1 MQKILTILLS
11 IICFTNYIFSQK
23 NQDKQITTI
32 PAKPKLIV
40 GIIIDQ
46 MRYDYLYKYENK
58 YGANGFKKLMQQG
71 FNCKNNH
78 YNYVPTYTGPGHA
91 SVYTGTTPAIHGI
104 IANDWYVRE
113 TDKMMYCAQDDNVE
127 TVGSS
132 SKKVGKMSPRN
143 MLTTTVTDELKMAN
157 NMKSKTIGI
166 ALKDRGAI
174 LPAGHMAN
182 AAYWF
187 DGATGNWVSS
197 TFYMETLPTWVDS
210 FNAKKVYENYLSKP
224 WEPLLPIHQYT
235 ESLADDNAYEGKL
248 KGEERPVFP
257 HDLPKLYKE
266 QGAGVIRYTP
276 FGNSFTK
283 DFAVTTIKAE
293 QLGKREVT
301 DFLAVSFSS
310 PDYIGHNWG
319 PHSIEIED
327 NYLRLDKD
335 LADFIS
341 FLETWVGKENLLIF
355 LTADHGGAN
364 VPQYLIDHNA
374 PAGIFKSD
382 ALVDTAMKYMKAL
395 YGNERWILN
404 YENEQFFL
412 NRKLILDK
420 RMNLREMQEKL
431 AEFCLQYKGVSAVYT
446 AHALSNTSFHHLP
459 GELVQM
465 GFHQKRSGDVAL
477 VLEPG
482 WMEYSSTGTTHGTV
496 YNYDTHV
503 PLLWYGW
510 KINHGETFQKTHIT
524 DIAPTISALLNI
536 PFPNGCIGKPLV
548 DLMCK

>member
-1 MQKILTILLS
+1 MRKLILTL
-11 IICFTNYIFSQK
+11 ICYFASTGISFSQK
-23 NQDKQITTI
+23 IQEKVVQPI
-32 PAKPKLIV
+32 PNKPKLIV
-40 GIIIDQ
+40 GIIVDQ

-58 YGANGFKKLMQQG
+58 FGPNGFKKLMHQG

-78 YNYVPTYTGPGHA
+78 YNYVPTFTGPGHA

-113 TDKMMYCAQDDNVE
+113 TDKMMYCAQDDKVE
-127 TVGSS
+127 TVGSNN
-132 SKKVGKMSPRN
+132 KKAGKMSPRN
-143 MLTTTVTDELKMAN
+143 MLTTTITDELKIAT
-157 NMKSKTIGI
+157 NMHAKTIGI

-187 DGATGNWVSS
+187 DGATGNWVTS
-197 TFYMETLPTWVDS
+197 TFYMETLPAWVDS
-210 FNAKKVYENYLSKP
+210 FNKRKVYENFLSKP
-224 WEPLLPIHQYT
+224 WETLLPINQYT
-235 ESLADDNAYEGKL
+235 ESLADDNPYEGRL

-257 HDLPKLYKE
+257 HDLPRLYNE
-266 QGAGVIRYTP
+266 EGPGIIRLTP
-276 FGNSFTK
+276 FGNTLTK
-283 DFAVTTIKAE
+283 EFAVATIKSE
-293 QLGKREVT
+293 QLGKRDVT
-301 DFLAVSFSS
+301 DFLAISFSS

-319 PHSIEIED
+319 PHSIEIQD

-341 FLETWVGKENLLIF
+341 FLEGWVGKENLLIF

-374 PAGIFKSD
+374 PAGIFKSE
-382 ALVDTAMKYMKAL
+382 ALVDTAMKYLKAI

-420 RMNLREMQEKL
+420 RMNLREIQEKL
-431 AEFCLQYKGVSAVYT
+431 AEFCLQYKGIAAVYT
-446 AHALSNTSFHHLP
+446 AYALSNTSFHNLP
-459 GELVQM
+459 GEFVQM
-465 GFHQKRSGDVAL
+465 GFHQKRSGDVVL

-510 KINHGETFQKTHIT
+510 KVVPGETYQKTYIT

-536 PFPNGCIGKPLV
+536 PFPNGCIGKPLNQFIF
-548 DLMCK
+548 K

>member
-1 MQKILTILLS
+1 MKKIFVILLS
-11 IICFTNYIFSQK
+11 VLNFSNLLFSQK
-23 NQDKQITTI
+23 IQDKQAAQT
-32 PAKPKLIV
+32 PNKPKLIV
-40 GIIIDQ
+40 GIVIDQ
-46 MRYDYLYKYENK
+46 MRFDYLYKYESK
-58 YGANGFKKLMQQG
+58 YGNNGFKKLMYQG

-113 TDKMMYCAQDDNVE
+113 TDKMIYCAQDDKVE
-127 TVGSS
+127 TVGSTS
-132 SKKVGKMSPRN
+132 LKVGKMSPRN
-143 MLTTTVTDELKMAN
+143 MLTTTITDELKMAT

-174 LPAGHMAN
+174 LPAGHMAD

-187 DGATGNWVSS
+187 DGVTGNWVSS
-197 TFYMETLPTWVDS
+197 TFYMEALPAWVDS
-210 FNAKKVYENYLSKP
+210 FNKRKVYESYLSKP
-224 WEPLLPIHQYT
+224 WETLLPLNKYT
-235 ESLADDNAYEGKL
+235 ESLADDNPYEGRL

-266 QGAGVIRYTP
+266 EDAGVIRYTP
-276 FGNSFTK
+276 FGNTFTK
-283 DFAVTTIKAE
+283 EFAVATIKSE
-293 QLGKREVT
+293 QLGKRDVT

-319 PHSIEIED
+319 PHSIEIQD

-341 FLETWVGKENLLIF
+341 FLEEWVGKENLLIF

-364 VPQYLIDHNA
+364 VPQYLIDQNA
-374 PAGIFKSD
+374 PAGIFKSE

-431 AEFCLQYKGVSAVYT
+431 AEFCLQYKGVSAAYT
-446 AHALSNTSFHHLP
+446 AHALSNTSFHNLP

-482 WMEYSSTGTTHGTV
+482 WMEYRNTGTTHGTV

-510 KINHGETFQKTHIT
+510 KIKSGESYHKTYIT

-536 PFPNGCIGKPLV
+536 PFPNGCIGKPLN
-548 DLMCK
+548 DLISK

>member
-1 MQKILTILLS
+1 MQKIIITLLS
-11 IICFTNYIFSQK
+11 VFSFSNLAYSQK
-23 NQDKQITTI
+23 IQDKQS
-32 PAKPKLIV
+32 AQFSGKPKLIV
-40 GIIIDQ
+40 GIVVDQ
-46 MRYDYLYKYENK
+46 MRFDYLYKYESK
-58 YGANGFKKLMQQG
+58 YSNNGFKKLMYQG

-113 TDKMMYCAQDDNVE
+113 SDKMLYCAQDDKVE
-127 TVGSS
+127 SVGSS
-132 SKKVGKMSPRN
+132 TKKVGKMSPRN
-143 MLTTTVTDELKMAN
+143 MLTTTITDELKMATH
-157 NMKSKTIGI
+157 MKSKTIGI

-197 TFYMETLPTWVDS
+197 TFYMETLPNWVDS
-210 FNAKKVYENYLSKP
+210 FNKQKVYENYLSKP
-224 WEPLLPIHQYT
+224 WETLLPIDKYT
-235 ESLADDNAYEGKL
+235 ESLADDNPYEGRL

-266 QGAGVIRYTP
+266 EDAGVICYTP

-283 DFAVTTIKAE
+283 DFAVTTIKSE
-293 QLGKREVT
+293 QLGKRDVT

-319 PHSIEIED
+319 PHSIEIQD

-335 LADFIS
+335 LADFIT
-341 FLETWVGKENLLIF
+341 FLESWVGKENLLIF

-364 VPQYLIDHNA
+364 VPQYLIDNNA
-374 PAGIFKSD
+374 PGGIFKSE

-431 AEFCLQYKGVSAVYT
+431 AEFCLQYKGVTAVYT
-446 AHALSNTSFHHLP
+446 AHALSNTSFHNLP

-482 WMEYSSTGTTHGTV
+482 WMEYRSTGTTHGTV

-510 KINHGETFQKTHIT
+510 KIIPGESYKKTQII

-536 PFPNGCIGKPLV
+536 PFPNGCIGKPLN
-548 DLMCK
+548 DLISK